1 MRNHAINTTCEEFS
15 LIPGA
20 GTPSQWPPT
29 MGQQSNKVIKR
40 RRRADYLKRKNEQAK
55 LGGIVKK
62 SVAKKEPTAK
72 KEPAKK
78 AATKKV
84 AAKKAPAKKVAKKV
98 AEETPQAAE

>member
-1 MRNHAINTTCEEFS
+1 MRNHSISSTYEEFR

-62 SVAKKEPTAK
+62 SVAKKQPAAK

-98 AEETPQAAE
+98 ADETPQAAE